1 MASCSYPGQSSPFVL
16 HILRRVLPTWFG
28 ASEVRAP
35 ILSPSRQPL
44 QSVSREFCDE
54 GRTNIYMHACMRYM
68 HRCGPLVRAHIHTC
82 MHDASSNYSMFL
94 RSCTTEST
102 VERRGSALRF
112 ARWIWSA
119 PEISGIE
126 QGVVRKTSCGL
137 TGFPGL
143 SGSDV
148 SLLLCPHLCSPSLVD
163 TSRRLLRE
171 GSGGLNL
178 RFTAAMMSLRLLV
191 VLLPALL
198 LGVANGERVPGK
210 LGQTSQKFELGRQQ
224 QSMWW
229 LLLYSE

>member
-1 MASCSYPGQSSPFVL
+1 
-16 HILRRVLPTWFG
+16 
-28 ASEVRAP
+28 
-35 ILSPSRQPL
+35 
-44 QSVSREFCDE
+44 
-54 GRTNIYMHACMRYM
+54 MHACSMRYM
-68 HRCGPLVRAHIHTC
+68 HRCGPLVRAHKHTY
-82 MHDASSNYSMFL
+82 MPLSNYPKIL
-94 RSCTTEST
+94 RSCTSEST
-102 VERRGSALRF
+102 VESRGSALRF

-191 VLLPALL
+191 VFLPALL
-198 LGVANGERVPGK
+198 LGVANGERVPGN
-210 LGQTSQKFELGRQQ
+210 LGQTSQKF
-224 QSMWW
+224 
-229 LLLYSE
+229 